1 MVSGS
6 DFELTT
12 AAVFGCPVS
21 LSQSLCFRMAFFCF
35 PSKMDDEEF
44 INVRNFALRRQ
55 VQDPLDDTRTFSL
68 WRSVFQLYP
77 FVQGTLNS
85 EIDYW
90 EKDYDFAVK
99 LHRDLLSSLSHP
111 LFDQRDLDHYLKLLR
126 YCDANIRD
134 TTLVLKYLSIW
145 WYLTLPW
152 RTFLKTL
159 SNLRIRLLASLL
171 RFLSRTSALPFYR
184 QPPRSRL

>member
-12 AAVFGCPVS
+12 AAVLGAPFHFLNPCAS
-21 LSQSLCFRMAFFCF
+21 EWHFYFS
-35 PSKMDDEEF
+35 SKMDDEEF
-44 INVRNFALRRQ
+44 ISLRNFALRRQ

-77 FVQGTLNS
+77 FVQGTLHS

-90 EKDYDFAVK
+90 EKDYNFAVK
-99 LHRDLLSSLSHP
+99 LHRDLLASLSHP

-152 RTFLKTL
+152 RTFLRTL

-171 RFLSRTSALPFYR
+171 RFLNRTSALPFYR
-184 QPPRSRL
+184 QLPRSRL